1 MLLHAAPQLLNGTL
15 HALNR
20 SAHQRLAY
28 PLSGVA
34 MAAAAERI
42 WMFLGW
48 DYVAGCVGAEQGCSP
63 HMASSIIMDMSMPG
77 AASGIWISCC
87 VMGRSAPV

>member
-1 MLLHAAPQLLNGTL
+1 MLLQAAPQLPNSIL

-20 SAHQRLAY
+20 SAHQRLVV

-48 DYVAGCVGAEQGCSP
+48 DCVTGCVGAEQGCSP
-63 HMASSIIMDMSMPG
+63 HTSIQSHRGPEHG
-77 AASGIWISCC
+77 LVLPAACGSP
-87 VMGRSAPV
+87 PV